1 LLFHFLLFVRAVRL
15 IQDTLLPGLVSGM
28 HWIFQFQ
35 GELFIVPFNETLCLT
50 CSYWDFHTLLLY
62 IIHSKVGGRERVITI
77 VFDKS
82 ICLLGKWIK
91 LLITILTSSHITQNS
106 MSHLGR
112 SKFLSLIETNCYLK
126 CVGLIIFVFTT
137 FECNVTHSGVSYFLY
152 HEYHNRAWESNL
164 PHLAAWMCVYL
175 YVARAFYC
183 LWRVTLFPS
192 GWHSGYIIIIIRAA

>member
-1 LLFHFLLFVRAVRL
+1 MIKYIIYVCFFTFYCLS
-15 IQDTLLPGLVSGM
+15 GLWDWFKILSCQASSPACIEYSNFKVNYS
-28 HWIFQFQ
+28 
-35 GELFIVPFNETLCLT
+35 LCLSMRH
-50 CSYWDFHTLLLY
+50 CVWLVSYWDFHTLLLY

-137 FECNVTHSGVSYFLY
+137 FECNVTHSGVSYF
-152 HEYHNRAWESNL
+152 
-164 PHLAAWMCVYL
+164 
-175 YVARAFYC
+175 
-183 LWRVTLFPS
+183 
-192 GWHSGYIIIIIRAA
+192 